1 MEAKYQEK
9 LDKLIIKHKKKI
21 AGAGLDLKEIIPQ
34 EELTKKMTAIKNQA
48 KEISLVVAEFK
59 CQKCSSEKELQLHHL
74 IMRKAKDFIDFNRYI
89 TQRYYWA
96 NIIVLCPRCHC
107 NYHGFNKMGKDY
119 EELSI
124 SKDYIAK
131 LCKKYGFKSNS
142 MNREKIK
149 KEVK

>member
-21 AGAGLDLKEIIPQ
+21 AGAGLDLKEDFSR
-34 EELTKKMTAIKNQA
+34 EELTKLMTAIKNQA
-48 KEISLVVAEFK
+48 KEICLVVAEFK
-59 CQKCSSEKELQLHHL
+59 CQKCKSEEKLQFHHL
-74 IMRKAKDFIDFNRYI
+74 VLKLTKDFVDYNRYI

-96 NIIVLCPRCHC
+96 NIIILCSKCHDE
-107 NYHGFNKMGKDY
+107 YHNFNRN
-119 EELSI
+119 STPCI

-131 LCKKYGFKSNS
+131 LRKKYGFNQSRS
-142 MNREKIK
+142 INREKTITR